1 MKQKIFLVSAIV
13 VSFSLTSQAQTKDG
27 GISQQMLKEIQQAQ
41 TSSVADKA
49 LFNAMA
55 SNKIDDLAQNFSKKT
70 ERDTYFSVE
79 TPKQSITNQRSS
91 GRCWMFSGFNV
102 LRANFAAQCAND
114 PEMKD
119 FGGLELSQNYLFFW
133 DQLEKANLFLQGVID
148 CGDKPMEDTRVRFF
162 FKSPLG
168 DGGTFCGVSDLV
180 EKYGLAPAEV
190 VPETFSAENTSKF
203 NQLLKSKLRE
213 QGLRLREM
221 VNSGKN
227 KAAIRKEKQEMLGV
241 VYHMLSMA
249 YGAPVKEFT
258 YAFKDKNGKV
268 IGEPQKYT
276 PLTFAKRIGADK
288 LNGSF
293 IMVMNDPRRPY
304 HKTYEVDFDRHTYD
318 GHNWVYL
325 NLPMDEIEALAIASL
340 KDGRKLYSS
349 YDVNKQSDRKVGYN
363 DLNNFDY
370 ETLFVT
376 TFPMNKAERIATFDS
391 GSTHAMTLC
400 AVDLT
405 ADGKAKKWKVENSW
419 GYDAGQKGYLIM
431 TDEWFR
437 EYMFRLVVNK
447 KYVPEALLKEAAQ
460 KPVMVMPEDPLFVA
474 DE

>member
-1 MKQKIFLVSAIV
+1 MKQTIFLSTVFV
-13 VSFSLTSQAQTKDG
+13 LFLSFSANAQTKDG
-27 GISQQMLKEIQQAQ
+27 GISKQMLKEIQQAQ
-41 TSSVADKA
+41 SYSVADKA

-55 SNKIDDLAQNFSKKT
+55 SNKIDDLAQNFSKRS

-102 LRANFAAQCAND
+102 LRASFAAQCAND

-148 CGDKPMEDTRVRFF
+148 CADKPMEDTRVRFF
-162 FKSPLG
+162 FKTPLG

-180 EKYGLAPAEV
+180 EKYGVVPAEV
-190 VPETFSAENTSKF
+190 MPETFSAENTSKAS
-203 NQLLKSKLRE
+203 QLIKSKLRE
-213 QGLRLREM
+213 QGLKLRQM
-221 VNSGKN
+221 VNSGKS
-227 KAAIRKEKQEMLGV
+227 KAAVSKEKQEMLCV
-241 VYHMLSMA
+241 IYHMLSLV
-249 YGAPVKEFT
+249 YGAPVKEFA
-258 YAFKDKNGKV
+258 YSFKDKGGKT
-268 IGEPQKYT
+268 IGEPQTYT
-276 PLTFAKRIGADK
+276 PLSFAKKIGAEK
-288 LNGSF
+288 LNGTF
-293 IMVMNDPRRPY
+293 LMVMNDPRRPY
-304 HKTYEVDFDRHTYD
+304 HKTYEVEYDRHVYD

-370 ETLFVT
+370 ESLFGT
-376 TFPMNKAERIATFDS
+376 SFTMNKAERISTYDS

-460 KPVMVMPEDPLFVA
+460 KPVMVMPEDPLFLP